1 MLSLRFE
8 GSMRIFSMALVAGV
22 ALAIGVV
29 GLKLNSQASAAV
41 DARQVAGVERF
52 VMQAS
57 GDEQTCVVQKTG
69 AGPLSKVS
77 VAPQCDAM
85 MPGLSGLHYWS
96 ENADGTVAL
105 SADGHT
111 PAVIFAQ
118 ADGVAY
124 ESIEPRTPLIA
135 LISKD

>member
-1 MLSLRFE
+1 
-8 GSMRIFSMALVAGV
+8 MRIFSMALVAGV
-22 ALAIGVV
+22 AVVVGVV

-41 DARQVAGVERF
+41 DVRQAAGIERF

-57 GDEQTCVVQKTG
+57 GDEQTCVVEKTAG
-69 AGPLSKVS
+69 AGSLSKVS
-77 VAPQCDAM
+77 VAPQCDTM
-85 MPGLSGLHYWS
+85 LPGLSGLHYWS

-105 SADGHT
+105 SADGGT

>member
-1 MLSLRFE
+1 
-8 GSMRIFSMALVAGV
+8 MRALLIALIAGT
-22 ALAIGVV
+22 ALAVGVV
-29 GLKLNSQASAAV
+29 GLKLNPQASAAV
-41 DARQVAGVERF
+41 DTRHAADVERF

-57 GDEQTCVVQKTG
+57 GGEETCVVEKATG
-69 AGPLSKVS
+69 AGPLSEVS

-96 ENADGTVAL
+96 EGADGTVAL